1 MNHKYCDYYFEDVEE
16 KKTIV
21 EKFQLL
27 SSFNPC
33 GKSMRDN
40 VRNYFNQLVGCQL
53 LNTGYRFSENS
64 GATTLEYKIDIQ

>member
-1 MNHKYCDYYFEDVEE
+1 
-16 KKTIV
+16 
-21 EKFQLL
+21 
-27 SSFNPC
+27 
-33 GKSMRDN
+33 MRDN